1 MIRSISMGK
10 GFCNSSK
17 SSTSAT
23 VSNDIRGAIA
33 RPWGTHEALDELN
46 EAEPRNSPEGEASK
60 ASEAGALPKRP
71 GRDSQ
76 WIQLDHKNFQ
86 LDNLYI
92 AYDHNIS

>member
-1 MIRSISMGK
+1 M
-10 GFCNSSK
+10 
-17 SSTSAT
+17 TSD
-23 VSNDIRGAIA
+23 DIRGAIA

-46 EAEPRNSPEGEASK
+46 EAEPRNSPEGEASE

-86 LDNLYI
+86 LDNPYI
-92 AYDHNIS
+92 AYDHNYIIIL